1 MQSILDY
8 TESDFEEVFCLN
20 FEITREVFGEQK
32 SFELI
37 PGGSKVSVTLKN
49 KYVSIAHKYISSL
62 TTSRKE

>member
-8 TESDFEEVFCLN
+8 NESDFEEVFCLN

-37 PGGSKVSVTLKN
+37 PDGSKVSVTLKN
-49 KYVSIAHKYISSL
+49 KYVCIAHKYISL
-62 TTSRKE
+62 LIVLRKE

>member
-8 TESDFEEVFCLN
+8 NEPDFEEVFYLN

-32 SFELI
+32 SFDLI

-49 KYVSIAHKYISSL
+49 KYVSITYLSL
-62 TTSRKE
+62 IASIKG